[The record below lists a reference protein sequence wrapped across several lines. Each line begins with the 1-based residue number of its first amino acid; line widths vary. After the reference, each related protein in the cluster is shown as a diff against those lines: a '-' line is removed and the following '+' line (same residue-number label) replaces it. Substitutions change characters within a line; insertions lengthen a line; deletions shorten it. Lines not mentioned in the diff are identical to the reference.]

1 MKIEKAYQLA
11 REMYAGYGV
20 DTANALKRLAGIRIS
35 LHCWQGDDISGF
47 SARGGSSSGGEP
59 SRGNLGGVLPTGN
72 YPGKARTPEE
82 LRSDLA
88 KALGLIPG
96 RHRVS
101 LHSIYA
107 ETKARPADRDELA
120 PDHFAAWVAWARTH
134 KLGLDFNGTFFSHPL
149 AESGRTLSHPDR
161 AVRRFWIDHARAC
174 RRIGAF
180 MGRQQKTPCVTNIWV
195 PDGSKDTPADRK
207 APRELLK
214 QSLDEIFKEKCR
226 PAHNLDSLEGKLFGL
241 GSEAYV
247 AGSHDFYLAY
257 AVAHRKLLCMDTGHF
272 HPTESVADKLTAVLS
287 QLDQVLLHV
296 SRGVRWDSDHVVT
309 LTDDLRSLAEEIVRG
324 NYLQRVYIGLDF
336 FDASIN
342 RIAAWVIGARA
353 MLQALLIALVE
364 PTDTLRQME
373 LKGDFTARLALMEE
387 LKSLPFGAV
396 WNYYCLQQDV
406 PPNHAWMRE
415 VKAYET
421 AVQFQRR

>member
-1 MKIEKAYQLA
+1 KAYLLA
-11 REMYAGYGV
+11 REQYAAYGI
-20 DTANALKRLAGIRIS
+20 DTTRALKQLAAIRLS
-35 LHCWQGDDISGF
+35 LHCWQGDDVAGF
-47 SARGGSSSGGEP
+47 EP
-59 SRGNLGGVLPTGN
+59 RRGNLGGVLPTGN
-72 YPGKARTPEE
+72 YPGRARTPEE
-82 LRSDLA
+82 LRTDLA
-88 KALGLIPG
+88 KAVSLIPG
-96 RHRVS
+96 RHRVN
-101 LHSIYA
+101 LHAIYA

-120 PDHFAAWVAWARTH
+120 PRHFADWVAWARTH

-161 AVRRFWIDHARAC
+161 AIRRFWIDHARAC

-180 MGRQQKTPCVTNIWV
+180 MGCQLKTPCVTNIWV

-214 QSLDEIFKEKCR
+214 QSLDEIFKETYK
-226 PAHNLDSLEGKLFGL
+226 PAHNLDALEGKLFGL

-257 AVAHRKLLCMDTGHF
+257 AVAHHKLLCMDTGHF
-272 HPTESVADKLTAVLS
+272 HPTESVADKLSAVLS

-309 LTDDLRSLAEEIVRG
+309 LTDDIRSLAEEIVRG
-324 NYLQRVYIGLDF
+324 NYLQRVHIGLDF

-342 RIAAWVIGARA
+342 RVAAWVIGARA

-364 PTDTLRQME
+364 PTAALRQME
-373 LKGDFTARLALMEE
+373 LQRDFTARLALMEE
-387 LKSLPFGAV
+387 LKSLPFGAI
-396 WNYYCLQQDV
+396 WDYYCCQQDV
-406 PPNHAWMRE
+406 PANNAWMRE
-415 VKAYET
+415 IKTYEA
-421 AVQFQRR
+421 AVQSKRR

>member
-11 REMYAGYGV
+11 REMYAGFGV
-20 DTANALKRLAGIRIS
+20 DTAKALKHLADIRIS
-35 LHCWQGDDISGF
+35 LHCWQGDDVAGF
-47 SARGGSSSGGEP
+47 EP
-59 SRGNLGGVLPTGN
+59 RRGNLGGVMPTGN

-82 LRSDLA
+82 LRADLA
-88 KALGLIPG
+88 KALDLIPG
-96 RHRVS
+96 RHRVN
-101 LHSIYA
+101 LHAIYA
-107 ETKARPADRDELA
+107 ETPSRRADRDELA
-120 PDHFAAWVAWARTH
+120 PQHFADWVVWARMH
-134 KLGLDFNGTFFSHPL
+134 KLGLDFNGSFFSHPK

-161 AVRRFWIDHARAC
+161 AIRRFWIDHARAC

-180 MGRQQKTPCVTNIWV
+180 MGRQLKTPCVTNIWI

-214 QSLDEIFKEKCR
+214 QALDEIFKETYK
-226 PAHNLDSLEGKLFGL
+226 PAYNLDALEGKLFGL
-241 GSEAYV
+241 GSESYV
-247 AGSHDFYLAY
+247 VGSHDFYLAY

-272 HPTESVADKLTAVLS
+272 HPTESVADKLSAVLS

-309 LTDDLRSLAEEIVRG
+309 LTDELRSLAEEIVRG
-324 NYLQRVYIGLDF
+324 DYLRRVYIGLDF

-342 RIAAWVIGARA
+342 RVAAWVIGTRA

-364 PTDTLRQME
+364 PTASLRQME
-373 LKGDFTARLALMEE
+373 LQRDFTARIALMEE

-396 WNYYCLQQDV
+396 WDYYCLQQDV
-406 PPNHAWMRE
+406 PANHAWMRE
-415 VKAYET
+415 IKTYEA
-421 AVQFQRR
+421 AVQSKRH

>member
-1 MKIEKAYQLA
+1 MTIQKAYQLA
-11 REMYAGYGV
+11 REQYAAHGV
-20 DTANALKRLAGIRIS
+20 DTMAALRRLAAIRLSI
-35 LHCWQGDDISGF
+35 HCWQGDDVAGF
-47 SARGGSSSGGEP
+47 EP
-59 SRGNLGGVLPTGN
+59 RRGNLGGVLPTGN
-72 YPGKARTPEE
+72 YPGRARTPPE
-82 LRSDLA
+82 LRADLT
-88 KALGLIPG
+88 KALNLIPG

-107 ETKARPADRDELA
+107 EAGARPVDRDALA
-120 PDHFAAWVAWARTH
+120 PQHFAGWVAWARAH

-180 MGRQQKTPCVTNIWV
+180 MGRQLHSPCVTNIWI
-195 PDGSKDTPADRK
+195 PDGSKDTPVDRK
-207 APRELLK
+207 GPRERLC
-214 QSLDEIFKEKCR
+214 QSLDSIFAK
-226 PAHNLDSLEGKLFGL
+226 PHPVAHNLDALEGKLFGL

-257 AVAHRKLLCMDTGHF
+257 AVAHHKLLCMDMGHF
-272 HPTESVADKLTAVLS
+272 HPTESVADKLSAVLS

-324 NYLQRVYIGLDF
+324 DYLQRVHIGLDY

-342 RIAAWVIGARA
+342 RVAAWVIGARA
-353 MLQALLIALVE
+353 MLQALLIALLE
-364 PTDTLRQME
+364 PTAALRRLE
-373 LKGDFTARLALMEE
+373 LQGDFTARLALLEE

-396 WNYYCLQQDV
+396 WDYYCCQQDV
-406 PPNHAWMRE
+406 PANHAWMRE
-415 VKAYET
+415 VKAYEAT
-421 AVQFQRR
+421 VQSLRH

>member
-1 MKIEKAYQLA
+1 MTIHKAYLLA
-11 REMYAGYGV
+11 REQYAACGI
-20 DTANALKRLAGIRIS
+20 DTTKALKQLAAIRLS
-35 LHCWQGDDISGF
+35 LHCWQGDDVAGF
-47 SARGGSSSGGEP
+47 EP
-59 SRGNLGGVLPTGN
+59 RRGNLGGVLPTGN
-72 YPGKARTPEE
+72 YPGRARTPEE
-82 LRSDLA
+82 LRADLA
-88 KALGLIPG
+88 KALSLIPG
-96 RHRVS
+96 RHRVN
-101 LHSIYA
+101 LHAIYA

-120 PDHFAAWVAWARTH
+120 PQHFTDWVAWARTH
-134 KLGLDFNGTFFSHPL
+134 KLGLDFNGSYFSHPL

-161 AVRRFWIDHARAC
+161 AIRRFWIDHARAC

-180 MGRQQKTPCVTNIWV
+180 MGCQLKTPCVTNIWV

-207 APRELLK
+207 GPRELLR
-214 QSLDEIFKEKCR
+214 QSLDEIFKESYH
-226 PAHNLDSLEGKLFGL
+226 PAHNLDALEGKLFGL

-257 AVAHRKLLCMDTGHF
+257 AVAHHKLLCMDTGHF
-272 HPTESVADKLTAVLS
+272 HPTESVADKLSAVLS

-324 NYLQRVYIGLDF
+324 DYLQRVHIGLDF

-342 RIAAWVIGARA
+342 RVAAWVIGARA

-364 PTDTLRQME
+364 PTASLRQME
-373 LKGDFTARLALMEE
+373 LQRDFTARLALMEE

-396 WNYYCLQQDV
+396 WDYYCLQQDV
-406 PPNHAWMRE
+406 PANHAWMRDI
-415 VKAYET
+415 KTYEA
-421 AVQFQRR
+421 AVQSKRR